1 MELAAL
7 LCNHAEVQNNRLYV
21 LGGGIDQ
28 SVIPAGQP
36 GPWSVSLSL
45 GLVIDVSWAETNRDH
60 AVRIALLDADGN
72 PVEVKTNSTDPQ
84 AFSIDLR
91 FNLGRPSQ
99 LEAGTSQN
107 VALAVNVP
115 ILAFDKLGSYT
126 FAVSID
132 GTTLRRL
139 PYRLVGQQ
147 STPTQPDG
155 PAGGGRILPSV

>member
-36 GPWSVSLSL
+36 GPWSVSLSVAL
-45 GLVIDVSWAETNRDH
+45 SIEVGWVETNRDH

-91 FNLGRPSQ
+91 FNLGRAPH

-107 VALAVNVP
+107 IALAVNVP
-115 ILAFDKLGSYT
+115 IVAFEKLGSYT

-132 GTTLRRL
+132 GTLLRRL
-139 PYRLVGQQ
+139 PYRLVSQQ
-147 STPTQPDG
+147 TMPTPPDG